1 MIMTPTELIQKTIQN
16 ALNRGEANL
25 SETKILIEKF
35 KLAGFSVT
43 DLETKQ
49 LKAEAQLEALRQ
61 LL

>member
-1 MIMTPTELIQKTIQN
+1 MTPTQLIQKTIQN
-16 ALNRGEANL
+16 ALDLGERNL

-35 KLAGFSVT
+35 KLAGFSVN